1 MFGNKAIRTAIII
14 TCLGLTQLGVAADPN
29 LIGWWVFN
37 EGTGEVAHD
46 RSDNGIEAPLL
57 GGPTWETD
65 AEHGTVLVLDGTD
78 DYVEIPGPYELET
91 YTLSL
96 WFRFDGTPGGTGDV
110 VSLYAVSGHKHG
122 VLLELRSN
130 GVMRYLHRAEPMGV
144 SGGTT
149 EYTTDT
155 YDDGAWYHMAA
166 VKTADTMTLY
176 VNGEVALTGSDSTTF
191 EEPVVVVLGTL
202 GGGNNARW
210 FNGALSDFRI
220 YDHAFAASE
229 IASLMP
235 VQPYPQAL
243 ALTPADDSMVEATA
257 LVLQWRPG
265 DFAVSHNVYS
275 GTNREA
281 VANATLDDADLFLG
295 APLESQLA
303 LDSLEPGATYYWRV
317 DAVDES
323 NPDSPW
329 KGEVWS
335 FWVRPAVAWNPSPSD
350 GLRYVLPDQDVSW
363 NAGMNALFHTVYIGE
378 NFDEVNDAT
387 TGGMMV
393 ADATHDPGA
402 LKTDTTYYWRV
413 DEFAGT
419 GTIKGDIWSFT
430 TVPEVAVADPTLV
443 GWWTLD
449 EGEGTTAVDWSGHGH
464 HGTIV
469 GTPQWEPDG
478 MDRGALVLN
487 GVNNY
492 VVAEGMMDSGVVLAE
507 YTMAVWFRA
516 DRRGGDRE
524 LMAAYS
530 DGPTFGA
537 AVEFKPN
544 GAMRFLHRST
554 TEGTGADLI
563 TTETY
568 EDGAWHHVAMVK
580 TADELIGYMDGE
592 VAISALTDDV
602 FDGSFY
608 VALGV
613 LDHLRANARFFPGPL
628 DDARIYDR
636 ALDEAE
642 IQQIMRG
649 DPTLAGDPSPVRD
662 TVVDVRDAASLS
674 WSAGDAAVSHNVY
687 LGTDR
692 DATAAAGPDSAEYQG
707 NQPGTSLSLAGLVE
721 FGGGDYYWRIDE
733 VQADGFVAAGNIWKF
748 TVPPYLIVDDFESY
762 NNEVGSR
769 VFETYIDGIGFTQ
782 PVETQGN
789 GTGAAVGHDIWTGGF
804 TNLMETANVH
814 GGNQAMP
821 VYYDNT
827 SAPAISEADRTFT
840 PGQNWTAEGVTTL
853 VMHFRGE
860 ADNTGNLYIEIN
872 GVKVPYD
879 GDPADIAG
887 RPWIAWEIDLA
898 SVGVS
903 LTNVT
908 TLTIGIEG
916 GGAGVLYVDDII
928 LTKP

>member
-1 MFGNKAIRTAIII
+1 
-14 TCLGLTQLGVAADPN
+14 
-29 LIGWWVFN
+29 
-37 EGTGEVAHD
+37 
-46 RSDNGIEAPLL
+46 
-57 GGPTWETD
+57 
-65 AEHGTVLVLDGTD
+65 LVLDGTD

-96 WFRFDGTPGGTGDV
+96 WFRFDGTPGGTGDI

-176 VNGEVALTGSDSTTF
+176 INGEVTLTGSNSTSF
-191 EEPVVVVLGTL
+191 EEPALVVLGML
-202 GGGNNARW
+202 GGTSNARW
-210 FNGALSDFRI
+210 FKGAISDFRI
-220 YDHAFAASE
+220 YNRALTRGKIQAVMANEIYPFAAG
-229 IASLMP
+229 
-235 VQPYPQAL
+235 L
-243 ALTPADDSMVEATA
+243 APSDGSMIDTTETT
-257 LVLQWRPG
+257 LQWAPG
-265 DFAVSHNVYS
+265 EIAVSHNVYF

-281 VANATLDDADLFLG
+281 VANATPDDADLFLG
-295 APLESQLA
+295 APPENQLA
-303 LDSLEPGATYYWRV
+303 LDSLESGATYYWRV

-335 FWVRPAVAWNPSPSD
+335 FWVQPAVAWNPSPTD
-350 GLRYVLPDQDVSW
+350 GVRYVLPDQDLSW
-363 NAGMNALFHTVYIGE
+363 NAGMNALFHTVYVGE
-378 NFDEVNDAT
+378 DFNEVKDAT
-387 TGGMMV
+387 TGGMML
-393 ADATHDPGA
+393 ADPTYDPGA
-402 LKTDTTYYWRV
+402 FNTDTTYYWRV

-419 GTIKGDIWSFT
+419 GTITGDVWSFT

-516 DRRGGDRE
+516 DRMGGDRE

-530 DGPTFGA
+530 DGPAFGA
-537 AVEFKPN
+537 AMEFKPN

-554 TEGTGADLI
+554 TGGTGADLI

-592 VAISALTDDV
+592 VAISALTDDA

-636 ALDEAE
+636 ALDKAE

-649 DPTLAGDPSPVRD
+649 DPTLAGNPDPTRG
-662 TVVDVRDAASLS
+662 TVLDIRDAAFLS
-674 WSAGDAAVSHNVY
+674 SETGRLLTTSTSA
-687 LGTDR
+687 R
-692 DATAAAGPDSAEYQG
+692 SA
-707 NQPGTSLSLAGLVE
+707 
-721 FGGGDYYWRIDE
+721 
-733 VQADGFVAAGNIWKF
+733 
-748 TVPPYLIVDDFESY
+748 
-762 NNEVGSR
+762 
-769 VFETYIDGIGFTQ
+769 TQ
-782 PVETQGN
+782 PRPPVRTPPSTRATSQARVSRWPVSWNSE
-789 GTGAAVGHDIWTGGF
+789 AVITTGGSMRF
-804 TNLMETANVH
+804 RPTGPLWPETS
-814 GGNQAMP
+814 G
-821 VYYDNT
+821 
-827 SAPAISEADRTFT
+827 SSRC
-840 PGQNWTAEGVTTL
+840 
-853 VMHFRGE
+853 
-860 ADNTGNLYIEIN
+860 
-872 GVKVPYD
+872 
-879 GDPADIAG
+879 
-887 RPWIAWEIDLA
+887 RP
-898 SVGVS
+898 
-903 LTNVT
+903 T
-908 TLTIGIEG
+908 
-916 GGAGVLYVDDII
+916 
-928 LTKP
+928 